1 MQAPRA
7 ASWRS
12 QLAPRSPPH
21 CWRSTWDSELPSRHA
36 CSVGAQRVG
45 LGRGCKWP
53 VLADGSNLV
62 ALPPDYSVPPIS
74 HLGIFSKGS
83 LTQAQTNHT

>member
-21 CWRSTWDSELPSRHA
+21 CWWSTWYSELPGRHA
-36 CSVGAQRVG
+36 YSVGAQRVG

-53 VLADGSNLV
+53 VSSRRFE
-62 ALPPDYSVPPIS
+62 PSVPPIS